1 MKIEAIAIATTLSAV
16 HAAGI
21 KDNDPCKVNGC
32 DLINRTGNC
41 NNPDYAPIGGDCDST
56 KGQWCVAPNG
66 FPAGSQVQC
75 SKSDGP
81 GKCVGVG
88 YAEGCHNTGPTPAP
102 STDKRQVVG
111 DATFSVTLT
120 GNQKLCGAGGDR
132 CPDNGAEA
140 TENCDN
146 TKFSYNGGGK
156 CVLKQDTWC
165 WGDRCVHHDFRNAM
179 KVIEDNGKGKVLGT
193 FQVLLQQG
201 EKLCGQGGN
210 RCPNQGQLALQ
221 DCYDTTPGYNAE
233 TGECELAKDA
243 WCHEDTGICSPAW
256 GPAPTPTPTPTP
268 TPPPSTD
275 ELYVVGDAT
284 FPVTL
289 TGDQKLCGAGG
300 NRCPDKGAETP
311 TNCDNLSFSYD
322 FDAKK
327 CILKQDTWCW
337 GDRCVHHDFDNAMK
351 VIEDNGKGKLLGTF
365 QVDLKEG
372 EKLCG
377 QGGNRC
383 PNQGQFAL
391 QDCYEST
398 PGYRWGD
405 CRLTKDAW
413 CHEETGICSPR
424 WD

>member
-1 MKIEAIAIATTLSAV
+1 M
-16 HAAGI
+16 G
-21 KDNDPCKVNGC
+21 
-32 DLINRTGNC
+32 
-41 NNPDYAPIGGDCDST
+41 
-56 KGQWCVAPNG
+56 
-66 FPAGSQVQC
+66 
-75 SKSDGP
+75 
-81 GKCVGVG
+81 CVGVG
-88 YAEGCHNTGPTPAP
+88 YAEGCHSTGPAPTPTPTPTP
-102 STDKRQVVG
+102 STDKLQVVG
-111 DATFSVTLT
+111 DAIFPVTLS
-120 GNQKLCGAGGDR
+120 G
-132 CPDNGAEA
+132 
-140 TENCDN
+140 
-146 TKFSYNGGGK
+146 
-156 CVLKQDTWC
+156 
-165 WGDRCVHHDFRNAM
+165 
-179 KVIEDNGKGKVLGT
+179 
-193 FQVLLQQG
+193 
-201 EKLCGQGGN
+201 
-210 RCPNQGQLALQ
+210 NQGQLALQ

-233 TGECELAKDA
+233 TGECELDKDA

-351 VIEDNGKGKLLGTF
+351 VIEDNGNGKLLGTF

-377 QGGNRC
+377 QGGN
-383 PNQGQFAL
+383 
-391 QDCYEST
+391 
-398 PGYRWGD
+398 
-405 CRLTKDAW
+405 
-413 CHEETGICSPR
+413 
-424 WD
+424 